1 MPKVQLEYGA
11 ISIDSNV
18 MYSLGYRFDAGMLEQ
33 LKQFKNKHVIII
45 QPRIIHNEM
54 VKHVSEPFV
63 KLHNDIERIKKESV
77 RKLKRDENL
86 AVKAAEALKGELSPT
101 EFAEKIINEFYNE
114 VNGDVLDA
122 DKYVKVDD
130 LVDLYFHCE
139 PPFENNK
146 EKKNEFPDA
155 IALLSL
161 DSWAVEQEFKVVAV
175 SEDKGWA
182 KFAEGA
188 SNIEVVNDL
197 QTALAKFQP
206 HQRAIQ
212 IIESLLGNDFLDE
225 GQRIFTEI
233 KDIVAGSVS
242 EATDLTVE
250 ASSAFMFDYD
260 DVSVEFE
267 DMKILQK
274 FGKSEPIDLIRIDE
288 DEITLSINVEIQCA
302 VDANFNYYVE
312 DSMDRDEI
320 HIGSSSERVAEN
332 FNTLLLVTLSGD
344 FTKSLD
350 EIELVGVEMQSN
362 VDTVDFGNIEPYFEP
377 EFDEKYDYYSPSD
390 IIAGQETEF

>member
-11 ISIDSNV
+11 ISIDSNI
-18 MYSLGYRFDAGMLEQ
+18 MHSLGYRFDAGMLDQ

-63 KLHNDIERIKKESV
+63 KLHNDIEKIKKESV
-77 RKLKRDENL
+77 RKLKRDEIL
-86 AVKAAEALKGELSPT
+86 VEKAAETLKGELSPT

-114 VNGDVLDA
+114 VNGNILDA
-122 DKYVKVDD
+122 DKYVEIDD

-206 HQRAIQ
+206 HQRAMQ

-225 GQRIFTEI
+225 GERIYAEI
-233 KDIVAGSVS
+233 KSLVADNVS
-242 EATDLTVE
+242 DTYDLSID
-250 ASSAFMFDYD
+250 ASSAFMFEYD
-260 DVSVEFE
+260 DVSVEFL

-274 FGKSEPIDLIRIDE
+274 SSKSEPIDLIRVE
-288 DEITLSINVEIQCA
+288 DNEITISFNVEIHCNIHA
-302 VDANFNYYVE
+302 AFSFYVE
-312 DSMDRDEI
+312 DSFDHDMVSL
-320 HIGSSSERVAEN
+320 GSTTETTSEY
-332 FNTLLLVTLSGD
+332 FNTLLLVKLTGD
-344 FTKSLD
+344 FSESLD
-350 EIELVGVEMQSN
+350 DVELLSVEMQTSISSA
-362 VDTVDFGNIEPYFEP
+362 DFGNIEPYYEP
-377 EFDEKYDYYSPSD
+377 EGEDDFDYYTPAVVNASEPVKS
-390 IIAGQETEF
+390 